1 MLHAWDQVSFSD
13 TESEA
18 EELLHEIPQP
28 LFCDRD
34 LNRRL
39 DHDALNRVNRYFER
53 MFDLTGQP
61 LSYRQVEEI
70 AVNTQ
75 ADVFAILT
83 NIITCQQQ
91 HTEALRHTADF
102 WRHCHDELYAELA
115 QLRHR
120 LDSVPEDMRLLITEQ
135 NLTVNALS
143 LISKRLN
150 LLQRMMSELYQRIFR
165 S

>member
-28 LFCDRD
+28 LFRDRD

-53 MFDLTGQP
+53 IFYLTGQP

-120 LDSVPEDMRLLITEQ
+120 LDSVLEDMIINHRAESYGKRVIIDIQASESITKDD
-135 NLTVNALS
+135 V
-143 LISKRLN
+143 
-150 LLQRMMSELYQRIFR
+150 RIVPTYI
-165 S
+165 